1 MNHLILTNP
10 SKLLSYT
17 MVYFAVYMLI
27 VYLLR
32 VPYYI
37 SNSESL
43 ANEYYVTNFLTNIPL
58 DYVLVLIYLEIALF
72 VSRQLGLRQYFT
84 KTLMVVVLT
93 TALLTGSFLLYFTQS
108 RQTQSFFSR
117 WFHTVT
123 WRSVVYDMIILGSV
137 YYGYEFMCKAT
148 RS

>member
-1 MNHLILTNP
+1 MNRLIVTNP
-10 SKLLSYT
+10 RKLLSYT
-17 MVYFAVYMLI
+17 MSYSAVYMLI

-32 VPYYI
+32 VPHYI
-37 SNSESL
+37 SNSTSL
-43 ANEYYVTNFLTNIPL
+43 ANEYYVTNFLTNIPM
-58 DYVLVLIYLEIALF
+58 DFVLVLIYLEISLF
-72 VSRQLGLRQYFT
+72 VSRQLKLRQYFT

-93 TALLTGSFLLYFTQS
+93 TALLTGTFLFYFT
-108 RQTQSFFSR
+108 RGPRTKSFFSR

-123 WRSVVYDMIILGSV
+123 WRSVIYDMIVLGSV